1 MIRDINMLFGQ
12 EEDYFKLIRVDNFW
26 KNNYIK
32 YESNDN
38 KDKNL
43 SVNKYHNEM
52 EPYSKI
58 L

>member
-1 MIRDINMLFGQ
+1 MLFGQ

-26 KNNYIK
+26 KNDYIK